1 MLVILAE
8 LVKVLKLKVNLADIE
23 DPRGDSIPPQ
33 KKSMKET
40 TMDWIRLEG
49 LSRAGLG

>member
-8 LVKVLKLKVNLADIE
+8 LVKVLKLVSQVNLADIE

-33 KKSMKET
+33 KKYE
-40 TMDWIRLEG
+40 RNNNG
-49 LSRAGLG
+49 LD